1 MAAIRTMKCKGDP
14 WRELQWGKISGQAAT
29 MVIQPTPSLPPK
41 PSSKQGG
48 EREPHPLTRAGE
60 ARFKERTRLQ

>member
-1 MAAIRTMKCKGDP
+1 MAATRTTKVEGDP
-14 WRELQWGKISGQAAT
+14 WHELQWGQISGEGRDNGHPANT
-29 MVIQPTPSLPPK
+29 SPPPR

-48 EREPHPLTRAGE
+48 ERNPHPLTRAGE